1 MHYLNLQNIS
11 SKIKN
16 NKILVNDSIQ
26 YFNLLHTKQKFNGQF
41 ALYKKKSQGRK
52 KKTRKAKREKENNKI
67 VNLFF

>member
-52 KKTRKAKREKENNKI
+52 KNQESKERKGK
-67 VNLFF
+67 

>member
-52 KKTRKAKREKENNKI
+52 KKPGKQREKRKI
-67 VNLFF
+67 TK